1 MICAVCNR
9 EGRGFGFIPRL
20 ARLRGPP
27 EAACSMT
34 CLDTIARWRR
44 TMIDPT
50 PNEITAMEHGGQMG
64 GEYLDSIAKTDLAA
78 LSPEQ
83 WQTFVEAVITGYC
96 DHLRDLAGRDRGRL
110 DGMAGE
116 VPF

>member
-1 MICAVCNR
+1 
-9 EGRGFGFIPRL
+9 
-20 ARLRGPP
+20 
-27 EAACSMT
+27 
-34 CLDTIARWRR
+34 
-44 TMIDPT
+44 
-50 PNEITAMEHGGQMG
+50 
-64 GEYLDSIAKTDLAA
+64 

-96 DHLRDLAGRDRGRL
+96 DHLRELAGRDRGRL